1 MATHSNIEPSGEFFR
16 LVPTRVV
23 VPEHAA
29 GDDGPERGSSMLL
42 YRAALMV
49 VLAAGVGL
57 VVAALD
63 VTRS

>member
-1 MATHSNIEPSGEFFR
+1 MATDSKYERQGESPP
-16 LVPTRVV
+16 LTAARVI

-29 GDDGPERGSSMLL
+29 GDDGPERGSSNFL
-42 YRAALMV
+42 YRAAIMM

-63 VTRS
+63 VT